1 MNRTKG
7 KGSRKIKLF
16 ASWLVLPISF
26 LLTLVLVTKVVPAI
40 AYQQTPPA
48 TPNQEP
54 KQEEVVQPSSA
65 PGELLQQGKELYKTG
80 QFFAA
85 ANLWQQ
91 SAQSY
96 GEEGAILNQ
105 AQALNY
111 LSLAYQELGQ
121 WEQAKTTIET
131 SLKLLPSFD
140 QLEIRG
146 MAILAQALNTKGS
159 LEIAGGETET
169 ALETWKQAEAA
180 YDRAGNE
187 TGKLGSKINQA
198 QALQALGQYRRA
210 KTILEQ
216 LVGELQSQPDS
227 LLKVDGLRSL
237 GVALQ
242 TIGDL
247 VQSKEILEQS
257 WAISQKLNANT
268 DTSAT
273 LFSIGN
279 IARDLQQYDV
289 ALAYYQEA
297 AKMAEGGIL
306 KIQINLNQLSLLAAT
321 NQEEAALD
329 LVPDIESAL
338 SSLSP
343 SRSAVYARVNLAESM
358 MKMGSREWGMGNGKE
373 YLSIIDR
380 KKVAEL
386 LATAV
391 QQARQLKDKRAE
403 AYSLNQLGKLYEQT
417 KQWDNAKDLTEQ
429 ALQIAQQLDA
439 GDISA
444 RAAWQLGQILKEQ
457 GDINGAIAAY
467 GNAINNLQSLR
478 SDLVAINP
486 EIQFDFKENVE
497 PVYREFVSLLLQP
510 DANQDALKQARQ
522 TIEALQLA
530 ELDNFFR
537 DACLDTK
544 PVQIDDIDVKAAV
557 IYPIILSDRLEVI
570 LSLPKQPLRHY
581 TTQLPAQ
588 KVEKILQQLYSSLYL
603 GYSDEERLK
612 LSEQVYDWLIR
623 PAQADLEKNNIS
635 TIVFV
640 PDGFLRNLPMALLY
654 DGQDYIIEK
663 YSIALSSGLQ
673 LFPQALERQKLNV
686 LAVGLTEARPGFS
699 ALPGVEA
706 EVKQIAADLNS
717 EVLLDRKFTREAF
730 QTEVNSESFRVVHLA
745 THGQFSSNPEETFLL
760 TWDGELNIQDFD
772 VLFQKRRVGLL
783 KPIEL
788 LVLSACQTAS
798 GDKRATLGLAGL
810 ALRSG
815 AYSTLA
821 SLWSV
826 NDQSTSVL
834 MSEFYRQLT
843 QSKSPISK
851 AESLRQAQLTMLKN
865 PKYNHPYFWAS
876 FVLIGNWL

>member
-1 MNRTKG
+1 ML
-7 KGSRKIKLF
+7 S
-16 ASWLVLPISF
+16 ISF
-26 LLTLVLVTKVVPAI
+26 LLTLVFVTKVVPAI
-40 AYQQTPPA
+40 AYAQTPAP

-54 KQEEVVQPSSA
+54 QQEEVVQQPLA
-65 PGELLQQGKELYKTG
+65 PEQLLQEGKELYATG

-85 ANLWQQ
+85 ANIWQQ
-91 SAQSY
+91 AAQY
-96 GEEGAILNQ
+96 YEEQGAILNQ

-121 WEQAKTTIET
+121 WEEGKTTIET
-131 SLKLLPSFD
+131 SLKLLQSFD
-140 QLEIRG
+140 KLEVRG
-146 MAILAQALNTKGS
+146 MAIFAQALNTKGS
-159 LEIAGGETET
+159 LEIARGETET
-169 ALETWKQAEAA
+169 ALETWKQAEAT
-180 YDRAGNE
+180 YNRAGNE
-187 TGKLGSKINQA
+187 IGKLGSKINQA
-198 QALQALGQYRRA
+198 QAFQVLGQYRRA

-247 VQSKEILEQS
+247 SQSKEILEQS
-257 WAISQKLNANT
+257 WAISQELNANA

-273 LFSIGN
+273 IFSIAN
-279 IARDLQQYDV
+279 IARDLQRYDV
-289 ALAYYQEA
+289 AWAYYQEA
-297 AKMAEGGIL
+297 GKRAEDGIVKL
-306 KIQINLNQLSLLAAT
+306 QVHLNQLSLLVET
-321 NQEEAALD
+321 NQEEAALTF
-329 LVPDIESAL
+329 VPEIESAL

-343 SRSAVYARVNLAESM
+343 SRSAIYARVNLAESM
-358 MKMGSREWGMGNGKE
+358 MKMGKGTADIKMGSGQE
-373 YLSIIDR
+373 DLSIINPQ
-380 KKVAEL
+380 KVAEL

-391 QQARQLKDKRAE
+391 QQARQLNDKRAE

-417 KQWDNAKDLTEQ
+417 KQWDNAKDLTEE
-429 ALQIAQQLDA
+429 ALEIAQQLDA
-439 GDISA
+439 ADISA
-444 RAAWQLGQILKEQ
+444 RVAWQLGHILKEQ

-486 EIQFDFKENVE
+486 EIQFNFKENVE

-510 DANQDALKQARQ
+510 DANQDALNKARQ

-530 ELDNFFR
+530 ELDNFFK

-557 IYPIILSDRLEVI
+557 IYPIILSDRLEVVF
-570 LSLPKQPLRHY
+570 SLPKQPLRHY
-581 TTQLPAQ
+581 STQLSAQ
-588 KVEKILQQLYSSLYL
+588 KVEKILQKLYSSLYP
-603 GYSDEERLK
+603 GYSNEERLK
-612 LSEQVYDWLIR
+612 LSQEVYDWLIR
-623 PAQADLEKNNIS
+623 PAQADLQKNNIS
-635 TIVFV
+635 TVVFV
-640 PDGFLRNLPMALLY
+640 PDGFLRSLPMAALY
-654 DGQDYIIEK
+654 DGEEYLIEK

-673 LFPQALERQKLNV
+673 LFPQGLEQEELNV

-760 TWDGELNIQDFD
+760 TWDGQLNIQDFD

-843 QSKSPISK
+843 QSKSPITK
-851 AESLRQAQLTMLKN
+851 AESLRQAQLTLLEN

-876 FVLIGNWL
+876 FILIGNWL

>member
-1 MNRTKG
+1 M
-7 KGSRKIKLF
+7 
-16 ASWLVLPISF
+16 
-26 LLTLVLVTKVVPAI
+26 TKVVPAI
-40 AYQQTPPA
+40 AYQQTPAP

-54 KQEEVVQPSSA
+54 KQEEIVQPPSA
-65 PGELLQQGKELYKTG
+65 PEQLLQQGKELYKTG

-91 SAQSY
+91 AAQSY

-121 WEQAKTTIET
+121 WSEAKTTIET
-131 SLKLLPSFD
+131 SLKLLQSFD
-140 QLEIRG
+140 KLEVRG

-159 LEIAGGETET
+159 LEIARGETET
-169 ALETWKQAEAA
+169 ALETWKQAEAT
-180 YDRAGNE
+180 YNRAGNE
-187 TGKLGSKINQA
+187 IGKLGSKINQA
-198 QALQALGQYRRA
+198 QAFQALGQYRRS

-247 VQSKEILEQS
+247 DQSKEILEQS
-257 WAISQKLNANT
+257 WAISQELNANT

-273 LFSIGN
+273 IFSIGN
-279 IARDLQQYDV
+279 IARDLQKYDV
-289 ALAYYQEA
+289 AFAYYQEA
-297 AKMAEGGIL
+297 AKRAEDGIL

-343 SRSAVYARVNLAESM
+343 SRSAIYARVNLAESM
-358 MKMGSREWGMGNGKE
+358 MKMGNGTGDIRMGNGQE
-373 YLSIIDR
+373 DLSIINPQ
-380 KKVAEL
+380 KVAEL

-391 QQARQLKDKRAE
+391 QQARQLNDKRAE
-403 AYSLNQLGKLYEQT
+403 AYSLNQLGKLYKQT
-417 KQWDNAKDLTEQ
+417 KQWDNAKDLTEE
-429 ALQIAQQLDA
+429 ALEIAQQLNA
-439 GDISA
+439 ADISA
-444 RAAWQLGQILKEQ
+444 RAAWQLGRILKEQ

-467 GNAINNLQSLR
+467 GNSINNLQSLR

-486 EIQFDFKENVE
+486 EIQFNFKENVE
-497 PVYREFVSLLLQP
+497 PIYREFVSLLLQP
-510 DANQDALKQARQ
+510 DANQDALNKARQ

-530 ELDNFFR
+530 ELDNFFK

-557 IYPIILSDRLEVI
+557 IYPIILSDRLEVVF
-570 LSLPKQPLRHY
+570 SLPKQPLRHY
-581 TTQLPAQ
+581 STQLSAQ
-588 KVEKILQQLYSSLYL
+588 KVEKILQKLYSSLYP
-603 GYSDEERLK
+603 GYSNEERLK
-612 LSEQVYDWLIR
+612 LSQEVYDWLIR
-623 PAQADLEKNNIS
+623 PAQADLQKNNIS
-635 TIVFV
+635 TVVFV
-640 PDGFLRNLPMALLY
+640 PDGFLRSLPMAALY
-654 DGQDYIIEK
+654 DGENYLIEK

-673 LFPQALERQKLNV
+673 LFPQALERQQLNV

-760 TWDGELNIQDFD
+760 TWDGQLNIQDFD

-834 MSEFYRQLT
+834 MSDFYRQLT
-843 QSKSPISK
+843 QSKSPITK

-876 FVLIGNWL
+876 FILIGNWL

>member
-1 MNRTKG
+1 M
-7 KGSRKIKLF
+7 
-16 ASWLVLPISF
+16 LPISF
-26 LLTLVLVTKVVPAI
+26 LITLVLVTKVVPAI
-40 AYQQTPPA
+40 AYQQTPAP
-48 TPNQEP
+48 TPNQEL
-54 KQEEVVQPSSA
+54 KQEVAQPPSA
-65 PGELLQQGKELYKTG
+65 PEQLLQQGKELYKTG

-85 ANLWQQ
+85 ANIWQQ
-91 SAQSY
+91 AAQYY
-96 GEEGAILNQ
+96 GEKGAILNQ

-121 WEQAKTTIET
+121 WEEAKTTIET

-140 QLEIRG
+140 KLEVRG
-146 MAILAQALNTKGS
+146 MAIFAQALNTKGS
-159 LEIAGGETET
+159 LEIARGETET
-169 ALETWKQAEAA
+169 ALETWKQAEDT
-180 YDRAGNE
+180 YNRAGNE

-216 LVGELQSQPDS
+216 LVDELQSQPDS
-227 LLKVDGLRSL
+227 LLKVDGLQSL

-247 VQSKEILEQS
+247 EQSKEILEQS
-257 WAISQKLNANT
+257 WAISQELNANA
-268 DTSAT
+268 DTSAAI
-273 LFSIGN
+273 FSIGN
-279 IARDLQQYDV
+279 IARDLQEYDV
-289 ALAYYQEA
+289 AFAYYQEA
-297 AKMAEGGIL
+297 AKRAEDGIL
-306 KIQINLNQLSLLAAT
+306 KLQINLNQLSLFLET
-321 NQEEAALD
+321 KQEEAALV
-329 LVPDIESAL
+329 LIPEIESGL

-343 SRSAVYARVNLAESM
+343 SRSAIYARVNLAESM
-358 MKMGSREWGMGNGKE
+358 MKMGNTKMGNGE
-373 YLSIIDR
+373 IIAR
-380 KKVAEL
+380 KKVDQL

-391 QQARQLKDKRAE
+391 QQARQIKDKRAE

-417 KQWDNAKDLTEQ
+417 KQWDNAKDLTQQ
-429 ALQIAQQLDA
+429 ALQIAQELDA
-439 GDISA
+439 ADISA
-444 RAAWQLGQILKEQ
+444 RAAWQLGRILKED

-486 EIQFDFKENVE
+486 EIQFNFKENVE
-497 PVYREFVSLLLQP
+497 PVYREFVSLLLPP

-530 ELDNFFR
+530 ELDNFFK

-588 KVEKILQQLYSSLYL
+588 KVEKILQKLHSSLYP
-603 GYSDEERLK
+603 GYSDEERLE
-612 LSEQVYDWLIR
+612 LSQQVYDWLIR
-623 PAQADLEKNNIS
+623 PAQADLQNNKIS

-640 PDGFLRNLPMALLY
+640 PDGFLRSLPMAALY

-673 LFPQALERQKLNV
+673 LFPQALEKQQLNV

-699 ALPGVEA
+699 ALPGVET
-706 EVKQIAADLNS
+706 EVKQIAVDFNS
-717 EVLLDRKFTREAF
+717 EVLLDQKFTREAF
-730 QTEVNSESFRVVHLA
+730 QKEVNSESFRVVHLA

-760 TWDGELNIQDFD
+760 TWDGQLNIQDFD

-843 QSKSPISK
+843 HSKSPITK

>member
-1 MNRTKG
+1 MKRTKG
-7 KGSRKIKLF
+7 KGRRKRSLL
-16 ASWLVLPISF
+16 ASWLMLPISF
-26 LLTLVLVTKVVPAI
+26 ILTLVLVTKVVPAI
-40 AYQQTPPA
+40 AYQQTSAP
-48 TPNQEP
+48 TPNA
-54 KQEEVVQPSSA
+54 EEVVQPPSA
-65 PGELLQQGKELYKTG
+65 PGQLLQQGKQLYETG

-91 SAQSY
+91 AAQY
-96 GEEGAILNQ
+96 YAQQGAILNQ

-121 WEQAKTTIET
+121 SERAKTTIET
-131 SLKLLPSFD
+131 SLKLLESFD
-140 QLEIRG
+140 KLEIRG
-146 MAILAQALNTKGS
+146 VAIFAQALNTKGS
-159 LEIAGGETET
+159 LELARGETET
-169 ALETWKQAEAA
+169 ALETWKQAEAT
-180 YDRAGNE
+180 YNRAGNE

-198 QALQALGQYRRA
+198 QAFQALGQYRRA

-216 LVGELQSQPDS
+216 LVDEMQSQPDS

-247 VQSKEILEQS
+247 AQSKEILEQS
-257 WAISQKLNANT
+257 WAISHELNANK
-268 DTSAT
+268 DTSVT

-297 AKMAEGGIL
+297 VKMAENGII
-306 KIQINLNQLSLLAAT
+306 KIQIYLNQISILVET
-321 NQEEAALD
+321 KQE
-329 LVPDIESAL
+329 ESAL
-338 SSLSP
+338 ALVPEIESSLGKSSP
-343 SRSAVYARVNLAESM
+343 SRSAIYARVNLAESM
-358 MKMGSREWGMGNGKE
+358 IKMGNGKE
-373 YLSIIDR
+373 DLSIINPQ
-380 KKVAEL
+380 KVGQL

-403 AYSLNQLGKLYEQT
+403 AYSLNQLGKLYEQSQ
-417 KQWDNAKDLTEQ
+417 QWDNGKDLTQQ
-429 ALQIAQQLDA
+429 ALQIAQEIDA
-439 GDISA
+439 ADIAA
-444 RAAWQLGQILKEQ
+444 RAAWQLGRILKQ
-457 GDINGAIAAY
+457 DGDIKGAIAAY

-530 ELDNFFR
+530 ELDNFFK

-544 PVQIDDIDVKAAV
+544 TVQIDEIDVQAAV
-557 IYPIILSDRLEVI
+557 IYPIILNDRLEVI

-581 TTQLPAQ
+581 TTQLPAP
-588 KVEKILQQLYSSLYL
+588 KVEEIIQKLYSSLYL
-603 GYSDEERLK
+603 GYSNKERLQ
-612 LSEQVYDWLIR
+612 LSQQVYDWLIR
-623 PAQADLEKNNIS
+623 PAQADLQKSNIS

-640 PDGFLRNLPMALLY
+640 PDGLLRNLPMAALY
-654 DGQDYIIEK
+654 DGQDYLIEK

-673 LFPQALERQKLNV
+673 LFPQGLEQQQLNV
-686 LAVGLTEARPGFS
+686 LAVGLTEARQGFS
-699 ALPGVEA
+699 ALPGVKV

-717 EVLLDRKFTREAF
+717 EVLLDQKFTRAAF
-730 QTEVNSESFRVVHLA
+730 QKEVNSESFRVVHLA
-745 THGQFSSNPEETFLL
+745 THGQFSSNPDETFLL
-760 TWDGELNIQDFD
+760 TWDGQLNIQDFD

-843 QSKSPISK
+843 QSKSPITK
-851 AESLRQAQLTMLKN
+851 AESLRQAQLTLLKN
-865 PKYNHPYFWAS
+865 PQYNHPYFWAS